1 MMLDEKFFK
10 HLAASGL
17 SPATI
22 ALRRAHLDRFAREIN
37 GDLAAASTEDL
48 ESFLA
53 NTAWA
58 NDYRRSMRSSLRA
71 YFGWLHATGRRRDN
85 PAAIL
90 PKVKPSPPRPRPTP
104 DLALKAAMRDADED
118 EVLMIRLGVEA
129 GMRRGEVCKVHAADL
144 VEDLGGRSL
153 IVKGKGGK
161 VRMIPLEDS
170 LAAAIER
177 RGRETGGFLF
187 PGAIEGH
194 ISPAWLGKR
203 ISRLMP
209 EGVTM
214 HSLRHRFAT
223 RVYDATG
230 DLLATQQLLGH
241 SSPSVT
247 QLYVE
252 VDRRRLRKAVKA
264 AA

>member
-1 MMLDEKFFK
+1 
-10 HLAASGL
+10 
-17 SPATI
+17 
-22 ALRRAHLDRFAREIN
+22 
-37 GDLAAASTEDL
+37 
-48 ESFLA
+48 
-53 NTAWA
+53 
-58 NDYRRSMRSSLRA
+58 
-71 YFGWLHATGRRRDN
+71 
-85 PAAIL
+85 
-90 PKVKPSPPRPRPTP
+90 
-104 DLALKAAMRDADED
+104 
-118 EVLMIRLGVEA
+118 MIRLGVEA
-129 GMRRGEVCKVHAADL
+129 GMRRGEVCKVHARDL

-153 IVKGKGGK
+153 IVTGKGGK
-161 VRMIPLEDS
+161 TRIIPLEDS

-177 RGRETGGFLF
+177 RGIETGGFLF
-187 PGAIEGH
+187 PGAIDGH

-247 QLYVE
+247 QTYVQ

>member
-1 MMLDEKFFK
+1 MVEESYFR

-17 SPATI
+17 STATI

-37 GDLAAASTEDL
+37 TDLSAVTTENL
-48 ESFLA
+48 ETFLSNA
-53 NTAWA
+53 AWA
-58 NDYRRSMRSSLRA
+58 NDYRRSLRSSMRS
-71 YFGWLHATGRRRDN
+71 YFGWLHATGRRQDN

-90 PKVKPSPPRPRPTP
+90 PKVKPTPPRPRPTP
-104 DLALKAAMRDADED
+104 DLALKAAIRDAANDEL
-118 EVLMIRLGVEA
+118 LMIRLGVEA
-129 GMRRGEVCKVHAADL
+129 GMRRGEVCKVHARDL

-153 IVKGKGGK
+153 IVTGKGGK
-161 VRMIPLEDS
+161 TRIIPLEDS

-177 RGRETGGFLF
+177 RGIETGGFLF
-187 PGAIEGH
+187 PGAIDGH

-247 QLYVE
+247 QTYVQ